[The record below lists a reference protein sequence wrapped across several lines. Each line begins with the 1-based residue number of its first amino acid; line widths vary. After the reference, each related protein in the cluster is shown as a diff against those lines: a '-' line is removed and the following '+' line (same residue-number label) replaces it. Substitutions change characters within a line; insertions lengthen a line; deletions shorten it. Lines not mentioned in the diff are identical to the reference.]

1 MARTKR
7 TDPHRP
13 GALIP
18 AHYESLFCF
27 NMASSMDGWPV
38 PSFRINCELDGR
50 TEERDA
56 EGRVVRTVNGT
67 HSATGNCCV
76 VGLRQVGHAH
86 FALGG
91 GPGKCTVCGAH
102 YVHGE
107 VWRHTPSGDIIFL
120 GHDCAEKYGFL
131 IDASEA
137 ELAHERARAATAKAI
152 LAAQTKAERAA
163 LYAAHPGLEAAL
175 GRDHYILKDLAA
187 KLHQYR
193 VLSDKQIALALKIAH
208 ELDNPPAADVHVP
221 APFGKQTF
229 RGTIVSKKTV
239 EGAWGNSVK
248 ITVKVTTPTGV
259 WLAWGT
265 APQAL
270 FGQASRHG
278 MRLKG
283 AEVELTATLKAGRDP
298 HFAIMSRP
306 RGTVLAFPCDKP
318 EECEGCQ
325 RALLGDAVYECRE
338 FVKWQRREESAARA
352 RGLFLQAVYAQWFA
366 DEAERTGRLPAE
378 DLSGRTPDYVWFRA
392 AGEA

>member
-1 MARTKR
+1 M
-7 TDPHRP
+7 
-13 GALIP
+13 
-18 AHYESLFCF
+18 S
-27 NMASSMDGWPV
+27 SSMDGWPV
-38 PSFRINCELDGR
+38 PSFRVNCELDGR

-56 EGRVVRTVNGT
+56 EGNVIRTINGT
-67 HSATGNCCV
+67 HSESGNCCV
-76 VGLRQVGHAH
+76 VGLRQVAHAH
-86 FALGG
+86 FALDG

-107 VWRHTPSGDIIFL
+107 VWRHTLSGEIIFL

-137 ELAHERARAATAKAI
+137 ELAAERARAATAKAI

-175 GRDHYILKDLAA
+175 GREHYILRDLAA

-193 VLSDKQIALALKIAH
+193 GLSDKQIALALKIAH
-208 ELDNPPAADVHVP
+208 ELDNPQAADVHVP
-221 APFGKQTF
+221 APLGKQTF
-229 RGTIVSKKTV
+229 RGTIVSTKGV
-239 EGAWGNSVK
+239 EGAWGWSSK
-248 ITVKVTTPTGV
+248 ITVKVMTPAGV

-265 APQAL
+265 EPAA
-270 FGQASRHG
+270 FGTQASKHG
-278 MRLKG
+278 NRLRG
-283 AEVELTATLKAGRDP
+283 AEVEITATLKAGREP

-306 RGTVLAFPCDKP
+306 RGTVLAFPCEAP
-318 EECEGCQ
+318 ESCEGCQ
-325 RALLGDAVYECRE
+325 RARLGDAEYECRE
-338 FVKWQRREESAARA
+338 FVKYQRREESAARA

-366 DEAERTGRLPAE
+366 DEAERTGRLPAA